1 MSPNIGS
8 GLEDNMGSFDR
19 GCLEIPNLKWNHKLI
34 TLFIQV
40 VMMIMKL
47 IVVLKLRP
55 LIAHSLNPPLQIPM
69 LLILSCIHSYLV
81 AAYLIGILLLTPSP
95 IVKAYLLAWM
105 KMLTQILTS
114 LTHRLL
120 TPLIIMWKM
129 TLLN

>member
-1 MSPNIGS
+1 MESLTNNIINTGRDDDHEIDSSLETEAISCSFAQSSPADS
-8 GLEDNMGSFDR
+8 Y
-19 GCLEIPNLKWNHKLI
+19 
-34 TLFIQV
+34 V
-40 VMMIMKL
+40 
-47 IVVLKLRP
+47 
-55 LIAHSLNPPLQIPM
+55 AH
-69 LLILSCIHSYLV
+69 LSCIHSYLV

-129 TLLN
+129 SLLN